1 MYEVIVINGPDKGRN
16 FRTESEEIVIGRD
29 NEEAGLSLSD
39 RSASRRHARI
49 VRQGRVFIIEDLGSG
64 NGTLVNAERI
74 EGSHSLFQG
83 DLIMIGKNTMRFHVE
98 PDRMSDLDAGGAGY
112 TTHAT
117 ITMRDLQRELDARRL
132 GSADW
137 DELQRMRHDLAAVF
151 RVGQTL
157 AGMHTPDELYTRV
170 IELVLEELPRADRC
184 SLLLTEGDVENPTV
198 QVSQARKNTIRI
210 TDTLYRHS
218 LARAAL
224 QQQRAMLIT
233 DPVNDERVSGPET
246 VIAGNIRS
254 ALCVP
259 LETAAGIRGVLYADC
274 VTESAAFDEEDLR
287 LLSVISLQAAAAIDN
302 ARLIESLRGQG
313 GVSASAAVA
322 AGGATALPPALADE
336 IRGLL
341 EPVRDLQGIFGGG
354 FTLDQADD
362 VVERLRDLERRA
374 VRLEALV
381 RTASNA

>member
-16 FRTESEEIVIGRD
+16 FRTESDEIVIGRD

-49 VRQGRVFIIEDLGSG
+49 IRHGRTYLIEDMGSG
-64 NGTLVNAERI
+64 NGTLVNGERI
-74 EGSHSLFQG
+74 EGSHPLFQG

-98 PDRMSDLDAGGAGY
+98 PERMSDLDGGGTGY

-137 DELQRMRHDLAAVF
+137 DELQRMRHDLSAVF

-157 AGMHTPDELYTRV
+157 SGIFAPDELYTRV
-170 IELVLEELPRADRC
+170 IELVLEELPRSDRC
-184 SLLLTEGDVENPTV
+184 SLLLTESDVENPTV
-198 QVSQARKNTIRI
+198 QVSQARKNSIRI

-218 LARAAL
+218 LARTAL

-233 DPVNDERVSGPET
+233 DPVNDERISGPET
-246 VIAGNIRS
+246 VIASNIRS

-259 LETAAGIRGVLYADC
+259 LETASGMHGVLYADC
-274 VTESAAFDEEDLR
+274 VTENAAFDEEDLR
-287 LLSVISLQAAAAIDN
+287 LLSIIGLQAATAIEK
-302 ARLIESLRGQG
+302 ARLVESLRNR
-313 GVSASAAVA
+313 AEA
-322 AGGATALPPALADE
+322 ATAGD
-336 IRGLL
+336 RS
-341 EPVRDLQGIFGGG
+341 GGG
-354 FTLDQADD
+354 IHQTAAALENLHAMLHQIRETQSAIGGGLALELVDETM
-362 VVERLRDLERRA
+362 ERLRDLERRA
-374 VRLEALV
+374 VQIEKLLKAP
-381 RTASNA
+381 